1 MIAFFI
7 LAAAAATVPAS
18 PKKAEIRKYHGVSV
32 RDDYAWLQSAT
43 DAKVKQW
50 SKAQNDAARAF
61 LDHIPGRAPLQQRI
75 ETLLREGFEA
85 TGAITVRGGRFFAF
99 RFEPHKQRPYI
110 ALLADPD
117 HSTEARTLLDVDV
130 LDPSGHTSI
139 DFFVPS
145 LDGTKL
151 AVSLSK
157 GGSEAGDLHVYDVAT
172 GRELDAPVPRVNN
185 GTAGGSVAWTAD
197 GKGFFYTRYP
207 REGERPAAD
216 LGFYQQVYFHT
227 IGSTDDRYELGKE
240 LPRIAEIALES
251 TRDGKFVLASVKNGD
266 GGDAEFFVRG
276 PAGWSQVST
285 FADRLVM
292 GQVGVDGAAYF
303 LSRMGTPRG
312 KVVRIPLDA
321 PELSRA
327 TEVVPQGEGAIEF
340 FAPARDRLFVVDI
353 LGGPSRVRAFPLG
366 GGESQVVA
374 TPEVASVDEMEPLD
388 DGSVLLFVQTYL
400 APGSF
405 WHATADGA
413 VVSPTR
419 IATKSGIDYSDCE
432 AVRAFAVSKDGTK
445 VPFNVIRK
453 KGTTLDGNNPTL
465 LTGYGGYGL
474 NTRPSFSLPR
484 RVWVDAGG
492 VFVDANIRGG
502 GEYGDEWHR
511 AGNLTHKQNVFD
523 DFYAVAQELKRQG
536 YADRNHLA
544 IYGAS
549 NGGLLMGAELVQHPE
564 AWRAVV
570 SMVGIYDML
579 KVEDTPNGA
588 FNVTEFGT
596 VKDPAQFKALYAYS
610 PYHHVQNGTAYPAAL
625 FMTGDNDPRVDPW
638 HSRKMVAR
646 LQAANSSRAPILLR
660 TSGTTGHGNDSAIDE
675 IIAERVDM
683 YSFLFAA
690 LGMKCCAIQMPP
702 PQ

>member
-1 MIAFFI
+1 MIACLI
-7 LAAAAATVPAS
+7 LVAAAANVPAT
-18 PKKAEIRKYHGVSV
+18 PKKAEIRKYQGIAV
-32 RDDYAWLQSAT
+32 RDDYAWLEMST
-43 DAKVKQW
+43 DPKVKQW
-50 SKAQNDAARAF
+50 SNAQNDAARAF
-61 LDHIPGRAPLQQRI
+61 LDNIPGRAPLQQRL
-75 ETLLREGFEA
+75 ETLLRETFEA
-85 TGAITVRGGRFFAF
+85 SFAITVRGGRFFAF
-99 RFEPHKQRPYI
+99 KFEPHKQQPYI

-117 HSTEARTLLDVDV
+117 HSTEARTLLDPDV

-172 GRELDAPVPRVNN
+172 GREIDAPVAHVYK

-207 REGERPAAD
+207 RQGERPAAD
-216 LGFYQQVYFHT
+216 LGFYQQVYFHA
-227 IGSTDDRYELGKE
+227 IGSTDDRYELGKD

-251 TRDGKFVLASVKNGD
+251 TPDGKFVLASVKNGD

-276 PAGWSQVST
+276 PARWSQIST

-312 KVVRIPLDA
+312 KLVRIPLDA

-366 GGESQVVA
+366 GGEPQVVA
-374 TPEVASVDEMEPLD
+374 TPDIASVDQVEPLD
-388 DGSVLLFVQTYL
+388 DGSALLYVQTYL
-400 APGSF
+400 APGSY

-413 VVSPTR
+413 VVSPTQ
-419 IATKSGIDYSDCE
+419 IAMKSIADYSDCE
-432 AVRAFAVSKDGTK
+432 AVRGFAVSKDGTK
-445 VPFNVIRK
+445 VPFNVVRK
-453 KGTTLDGNNPTL
+453 KGTRLDGNNPTL
-465 LTGYGGYGL
+465 LTGYGGYGV
-474 NTRPSFSLPR
+474 NTRPSFGLTR
-484 RVWVDAGG
+484 RTWVDAGG

-523 DFYAVAQELKRQG
+523 DFHAVAQELKRQG
-536 YADRNHLA
+536 YADRKHLA

-579 KVEDTPNGA
+579 KVEGTPNGA

-610 PYHHVQNGTAYPAAL
+610 PYHHVQKGAAYPAAL

-646 LQAANSSRAPILLR
+646 LQAANSSGAPILLR
-660 TSGTTGHGNDSAIDE
+660 TSGTSGHGIGSAIDE

-690 LGMKCCAIQMPP
+690 MGMKCCAIPAPP
-702 PQ
+702 PR